1 MGLYKF
7 GPRISLRN
15 YESKSPQDTNS
26 NGTITILEDM
36 TKMFVHISLSDIAD
50 LNYFDILKTTV
61 LKNKNF
67 KNINDNIL
75 GHVVTSSNLL
85 LRK

>member
-1 MGLYKF
+1 MALNNF
-7 GPRISLRN
+7 GPGISLRN
-15 YESKSPQDTNS
+15 CESKSPQEPNS
-26 NGTITILEDM
+26 NGTITILEDL

-75 GHVVTSSNLL
+75 GHVVTS
-85 LRK
+85 

>member
-1 MGLYKF
+1 
-7 GPRISLRN
+7 
-15 YESKSPQDTNS
+15 
-26 NGTITILEDM
+26 
-36 TKMFVHISLSDIAD
+36 MFVHISLSDIAD
-50 LNYFDILKTTV
+50 LNYFDMFKTTV